1 VDVPDKPER
10 RKRALTNMNIWIARN
25 KESFSF
31 IYAEHLEWLNGLGKV
46 TYFDP
51 EDNSVVLPDDVDILY
66 LPGGYPEN
74 RARQLSAATNVMNS
88 IKDYIER
95 GGYTLA
101 ECGGMM
107 YLTSVLMT
115 GTDTR
120 MEYNMAGV
128 LPVKVSAFKGDMRLS
143 LGYRSFEF
151 RGMKIRGH
159 EFHYSQVI

>member
-1 VDVPDKPER
+1 
-10 RKRALTNMNIWIARN
+10 M
-25 KESFSF
+25 
-31 IYAEHLEWLNGLGKV
+31 GKV

-128 LPVKVSAFKGDMRLS
+128 LPVKVSAFKGDMRVMELMPTYLHS
-143 LGYRSFEF
+143 SKF
-151 RGMKIRGH
+151 KAPIP
-159 EFHYSQVI
+159 Q

>member
-1 VDVPDKPER
+1 MTRRSVDVPDKPER

-128 LPVKVSAFKGDMRLS
+128 LPVKVSAFKGDCVCHWGIGALN
-143 LGYRSFEF
+143 LE
-151 RGMKIRGH
+151 
-159 EFHYSQVI
+159 E